1 MSVPVPAVRPVKP
14 TNGTPAPARTPQAT
28 APPTAHAGI
37 KRGRVA
43 CAHKCVIYGPGGVG
57 KTELASLANGN
68 VLFIDLEDGSKFL
81 DVARVD
87 PAPQTFA
94 DLLGAV
100 RMASDSPD
108 VDVIVVDSFTKA
120 EELAIAHTLVTVKH
134 EKGHAVDSIEGYGFG
149 KGYVHVFETFL
160 MLLQALD
167 AAARRGKH
175 IIGIAHDCTANV
187 PNPAGED
194 WIRYEPRLQ
203 SPPSGKGSI
212 RHRVKEWCDHLFYVG
227 FDTHVSKDGKAS
239 GCGTRTIYP
248 TELPTHWAKS
258 RLLSEVIEYQ
268 RGDASLWQALFNQ

>member
-1 MSVPVPAVRPVKP
+1 MSVPVPAARPVKP
-14 TNGTPAPARTPQAT
+14 TRGTPAPARAPQAAAT
-28 APPTAHAGI
+28 PTTHAGI

-57 KTELASLANGN
+57 KTELASLADGN
-68 VLFIDLEDGSKFL
+68 VLFIDVEDGSKFL

-94 DLLGAV
+94 DLLAAV
-100 RMASDSPD
+100 RMAAESPD

-120 EELAIAHTLVTVKH
+120 EELAVAHTVATVPH
-134 EKGHAVDSIEGYGFG
+134 EKGHSVKSIEGYGFG

-160 MLLQALD
+160 LLLQQLD

-227 FDTHVSKDGKAS
+227 FDSFSKDGKAQ
-239 GCGTRTIYP
+239 GDGTRTIYSA
-248 TELPTHWAKS
+248 ELPTHWAKS
-258 RLLSEVIEYQ
+258 RVLSDQVVYE
-268 RGDASLWQALFNQ
+268 RGNASLWHQLFNQE

>member
-1 MSVPVPAVRPVKP
+1 MKPVKP
-14 TNGTPAPARTPQAT
+14 TNGTPAPARTPQVAAT
-28 APPTAHAGI
+28 PTTHAGI
-37 KRGRVA
+37 KRGRLS
-43 CAHKCVIYGPGGVG
+43 CSHKIVIYGPGGVG
-57 KTELASLANGN
+57 KTELASLADGN

-81 DVARVD
+81 DVSRVD

-100 RMASDSPD
+100 RMAAESPD

-120 EELAIAHTLVTVKH
+120 EELGVAHTLATVKH
-134 EKGHAVDSIEGYGFG
+134 EKGHSVDSIEGYGFG

-227 FDTHVSKDGKAS
+227 FDSFSKDGKAQGS
-239 GCGTRTIYP
+239 GTRTIYS

-258 RLLSEVIEYQ
+258 RVLSDDVVYE
-268 RGDASLWQALFNQ
+268 RGDASLWQQLFNKA